1 MQLPTIPC
9 SASVR
14 MTRTPLGVDFCP
26 DKYSVLCGRGKIC
39 STSSGNRRLNNM
51 VKHFVKPYSAAKTK
65 FEKSNIVSA
74 IIATIRQACPGA
86 GFVKFEEGEWWEVD
100 DGFAREKIGCLFR
113 DCLHTR
119 YRSSTKAKIA
129 RRKAK
134 ASRERSIAS
143 PAMTGMPN
151 FPAPLCPVTRQVSHA
166 DSCSNNMSMPMKFP
180 SLLPSAPRQV
190 SHESC
195 LSSTTTTV
203 PTTMSMSNKKFPI
216 PLRWAPRQV
225 SFEPLAED
233 VPSSCSPPVMSIDIP
248 VARSLIQDDLFS
260 EVQSYRP
267 TRTEFI
273 VGDCTSPMV
282 VGSSAQ
288 VPKNNTTMI
297 WSALDEACEMIRD
310 YVDDDD
316 MLSVGS
322 PDDISEIG
330 EVSAFLEVVLS

>member
-1 MQLPTIPC
+1 MQLPTIP

-51 VKHFVKPYSAAKTK
+51 VQHFVKPYSEAKTK

-74 IIATIRQACPGA
+74 IIATIRQACPEG

-100 DGFAREKIGCLFR
+100 DGFAREKIGSLFR
-113 DCLHTR
+113 DCLHSQ
-119 YRSSTKAKIA
+119 YRSSNKAKIA

-134 ASRERSIAS
+134 ASKERSNGL
-143 PAMTGMPN
+143 PAMTGMPK
-151 FPAPLCPVTRQVSHA
+151 FPAPPCPVPRQVSHA
-166 DSCSNNMSMPMKFP
+166 DSYRPTRPDFLRDCTAPMVMST
-180 SLLPSAPRQV
+180 SSAQ
-190 SHESC
+190 HHKN
-195 LSSTTTTV
+195 STAMTW
-203 PTTMSMSNKKFPI
+203 SA
-216 PLRWAPRQV
+216 L
-225 SFEPLAED
+225 D
-233 VPSSCSPPVMSIDIP
+233 SCSPPVMSIEIP

-267 TRTEFI
+267 TRPDFI
-273 VGDCTSPMV
+273 VRDCPSPMV
-282 VGSSAQ
+282 LGSSAQ
-288 VPKNNTTMI
+288 LHKNNTTVI

-316 MLSVGS
+316 MLSVGAL
-322 PDDISEIG
+322 DDISEIG
-330 EVSAFLEVVLS
+330 EVSDFLEMVFS

>member
-1 MQLPTIPC
+1 
-9 SASVR
+9 
-14 MTRTPLGVDFCP
+14 
-26 DKYSVLCGRGKIC
+26 
-39 STSSGNRRLNNM
+39 M
-51 VKHFVKPYSAAKTK
+51 VQYFVKPYSEAKTK

-74 IIATIRQACPGA
+74 IIATIRQACPGG

-113 DCLHTR
+113 DYLHTQ

-180 SLLPSAPRQV
+180 SLLPSGPRQV

-203 PTTMSMSNKKFPI
+203 PTTMSMSNKKFPT

-225 SFEPLAED
+225 SFELLAED
-233 VPSSCSPPVMSIDIP
+233 VPSSCSPPVMSIEIP

-273 VGDCTSPMV
+273 VGDCPSPMV

-288 VPKNNTTMI
+288 VHKNNTTMI
-297 WSALDEACEMIRD
+297 WSALDEACEMMRD

-330 EVSAFLEVVLS
+330 EVSDFLQVVFS